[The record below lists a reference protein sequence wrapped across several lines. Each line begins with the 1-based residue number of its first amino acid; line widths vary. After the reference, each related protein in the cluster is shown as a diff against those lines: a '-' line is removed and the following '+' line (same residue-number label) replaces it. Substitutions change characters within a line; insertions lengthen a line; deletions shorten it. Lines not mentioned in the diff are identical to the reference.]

1 MMLLKENADRIL
13 DWRID
18 SPHFVLT
25 REMAQAIY
33 DLWQDPIIPTV
44 LEHSSQFYLMDNAA

>member
-33 DLWQDPIIPTV
+33 NLWQDPIIPTV

>member
-1 MMLLKENADRIL
+1 MLSKENAVRIL
-13 DWRID
+13 DWKIV
-18 SPHFVLT
+18 SPDFVLT

-44 LEHSSQFYLMDNAA
+44 LDHAGSQFHLMDSAA